1 MAGDKEKIGDE
12 RIFQKILVPLDGSE
26 SAEMVLEL
34 AQNLS
39 VRSGAE
45 LTLFHVFPPEQTKYE
60 RLHSIYIKQIAEN
73 AERSISK
80 ICETVACHFK
90 GVSATTAPVLVK
102 GEPAEEI
109 VRYATS
115 NNFSV
120 ILMATHGRS
129 QMINSARSDIA
140 NHVVRTSPVP
150 VWLVRTLAPNEIV
163 CAEWPPQ
170 RVLVPLDGSPR
181 AEKILPYVVEYA
193 KLLNAEI
200 VLLRICEKPAINSD
214 YPFPDW
220 EKHIEVETVF
230 FQERCG
236 LYLNEVEQRIKR
248 EGLKITKECWLGNAA
263 EEIVGYI
270 GRNRCDLVA
279 MTAYGRS
286 AMPGWVSDS
295 SLVSWVF
302 SNVTEQ
308 VLATTTRGILLVRP

>member
-1 MAGDKEKIGDE
+1 MADVKE
-12 RIFQKILVPLDGSE
+12 RIGNERVFHKILVPLDGSE

-39 VRSGAE
+39 VRSGAA
-45 LTLFHVFPPEQTKYE
+45 LTLFHVFPTEQTQYE
-60 RLHSIYIKQIAEN
+60 RLHSIYTRQIAEN
-73 AERSISK
+73 TEKNISK
-80 ICETVACHFK
+80 LCETIACHFK
-90 GVSATTAPVLVK
+90 GESATMTAVMVK

-109 VRYATS
+109 VQYAVS
-115 NNFSV
+115 NGFSV

-129 QMINSARSDIA
+129 QIISSARSDIA

-150 VWLVRTLAPNEIV
+150 VWLVRTLVPGEIV

-170 RVLVPLDGSPR
+170 RVLVPLDGSQR

-236 LYLNEVEQRIKR
+236 LYLNEVEQRING
-248 EGLKITKECWLGNAA
+248 EGVKITKECWLGNAA

-270 GRNRCDLVA
+270 RRNRCDLVA

-308 VLATTTRGILLVRP
+308 VLATTIRGILLVRP